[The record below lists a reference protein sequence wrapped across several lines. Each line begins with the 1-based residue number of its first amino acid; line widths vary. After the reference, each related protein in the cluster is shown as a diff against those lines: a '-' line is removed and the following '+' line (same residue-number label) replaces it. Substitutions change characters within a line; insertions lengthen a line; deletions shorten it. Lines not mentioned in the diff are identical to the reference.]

1 MTAGARAIALPALPD
16 DGAPAYDHDN
26 AAALA
31 VLGVL
36 AFACTLDAFRGLMA
50 AGIGRWD
57 IGEWT
62 RRALGTGVWSRS
74 AFASSGS
81 SAFLQGELYGMS
93 VIGGPAACPGLVEGR
108 IAQAG
113 SARRQ
118 HVVAVRRAGYPQVQP
133 ATALG

>member
-26 AAALA
+26 VAALA

-62 RRALGTGVWSRS
+62 RRALGAW
-74 AFASSGS
+74 
-81 SAFLQGELYGMS
+81 
-93 VIGGPAACPGLVEGR
+93 GLEPFCICVQWE
-108 IAQAG
+108 I
-113 SARRQ
+113 SLPARRALW
-118 HVVAVRRAGYPQVQP
+118 HVC
-133 ATALG
+133 L